1 MGGDRGDLRRMSRLS
16 VADTIAEFEDSLAF
30 FDTEIER
37 LGYLQDLGGDLQ
49 PLTEAERSDANRV
62 IGCQSRVWLVAGR
75 EGDRLRFRAD
85 SDAIFVRGI
94 LAMLLRIFDD
104 RTPAEV
110 LAADPAFLER
120 LGISL
125 SRRNGALAVVN
136 RMRAAAAS
144 AG

>member
-1 MGGDRGDLRRMSRLS
+1 MSQ
-16 VADTIAEFEDSLAF
+16 APIAETIAEFEEALAF

-37 LGYLQDLGGDLQ
+37 LGYLQDLGGELA
-49 PLTEAERSDANRV
+49 PLAEAERVEANRV
-62 IGCQSRVWLVAGR
+62 TGCQSRVWLVHGM
-75 EGDRLRFRAD
+75 EGERLRFRAD

-94 LAMLLRIFDD
+94 LAMLLRIYDD
-104 RTPAEV
+104 RAPAEV
-110 LAADPAFLER
+110 LAADPGFLNR

-136 RMRAAAAS
+136 RMRAAAQA

>member
-1 MGGDRGDLRRMSRLS
+1 MTRASI
-16 VADTIAEFEDSLAF
+16 ADTIAEFEDALAF
-30 FDTEIER
+30 FDDEIER
-37 LGYLQDLGGDLQ
+37 LGYLQEMGSELA
-49 PLTEAERSDANRV
+49 PLAPGEMTDATRV
-62 IGCQSRVWLVAGR
+62 EGCQSRVWLVSALEDG
-75 EGDRLRFRAD
+75 RLRFRAM

-104 RTPAEV
+104 RAPAEV
-110 LAADPAFLER
+110 LAADPAFLQR

-144 AG
+144 SAP

>member
-1 MGGDRGDLRRMSRLS
+1 MSRTPI
-16 VADTIAEFEDSLAF
+16 AETIAEFEEALAF
-30 FDTEIER
+30 FDTEMER
-37 LGYLQDLGGDLQ
+37 LGYLQDLGAELA
-49 PLTEAERSDANRV
+49 PLADAERNDATRV
-62 IGCQSRVWLVAGR
+62 IGCQSRVWLVHGL
-75 EGDRLRFRAD
+75 EGGRLRFRAD

-104 RTPAEV
+104 HAPAEV
-110 LAADPAFLER
+110 LAADPGFLNR

-136 RMRAAAAS
+136 RMRAAAQA